1 MSIPWESVP
10 VCLPTPELIPQVF
23 EGTADSLQLLLVA
36 PLRPQRAWFPLL
48 FSLLTVFL
56 LRSIFATGPPFTG
69 RRSLR
74 LHKHTGPESARLG
87 LVKRR
92 RREKVLK
99 RLQSSSRSLA
109 GFNPG
114 SLRCQTERVSNWC
127 RGRHINP
134 GRPSIP
140 ELADFLIFL
149 SM

>member
-56 LRSIFATGPPFTG
+56 LRSIFATGPPSQAGG
-69 RRSLR
+69 RFVYTNIQVLNLHVWAWSSVDCERSSQEA
-74 LHKHTGPESARLG
+74 TEFIQESSG
-87 LVKRR
+87 L
-92 RREKVLK
+92 
-99 RLQSSSRSLA
+99 Q
-109 GFNPG
+109 PG
-114 SLRCQTERVSNWC
+114 SLRCQTESVSNWG
-127 RGRHINP
+127 RGRHIDP